1 MTETIKGEL
10 EYKESSKGTIIT
22 GVDEVGRGCLAGPVY
37 TAAVILDYEALDKLD
52 DKTKGLIRDSKKLSH
67 LQRKKIVP
75 IIEEISVSYSITY
88 CDAREIEKYGI
99 VGATFES
106 MKKSIK
112 GLSEKAELVLID
124 GNAKI
129 PNFETDQI
137 NLIGGDSICYNIAA
151 ASILAKEAR
160 DEMMKK
166 AGEDYPGYGFE
177 RHVGYGTKV
186 HMEALKELGVTPIH
200 RRNFAPVAKLL

>member
-1 MTETIKGEL
+1 MSEMIKGEL
-10 EYKESSKGTIIT
+10 EYKESAKGTVIT

-37 TAAVILDYEALDKLD
+37 TAAVILDYDALDRLD
-52 DKTKGLIRDSKKLSH
+52 AKTKGLIRDSKKLSH
-67 LQRKKIVP
+67 LQRKKIIPV
-75 IIEEISVSYSITY
+75 IKDISVSYSITY

-106 MKKSIK
+106 MKKSVK
-112 GLSEKAELVLID
+112 TLSKKADLVLID

-129 PNFETDQI
+129 PNFKTDQI

-160 DEMMKK
+160 DEMMKQ
-166 AGEDYPGYGFE
+166 AAEDYPGYGFE
-177 RHVGYGTKV
+177 KHVGYGTKV
-186 HMEALKELGVTPIH
+186 HMEALKELGVTAIH
-200 RRNFAPVAKLL
+200 RRNFAPVTKLL